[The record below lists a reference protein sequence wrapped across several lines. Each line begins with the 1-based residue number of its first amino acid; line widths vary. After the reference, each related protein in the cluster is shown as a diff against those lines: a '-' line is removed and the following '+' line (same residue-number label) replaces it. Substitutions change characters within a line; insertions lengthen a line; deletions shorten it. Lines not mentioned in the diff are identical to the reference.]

1 MGKGSFQQ
9 KNYRT
14 NQGFFSLKDYD
25 INCGGFFWFVI
36 EPLHGWEDKRFFYVK
51 QLPNGDYEITGEGY
65 VITRKERL
73 TEHLAALRKELAGV
87 IIYYYFIDDAGKVVR
102 EESSLTI
109 LNRRQN
115 NV

>member
-9 KNYRT
+9 KTYRT

-25 INCGGFFWFVI
+25 PNYGGVFWFVI

-51 QLPNGDYEITGEGY
+51 QLPNGEYEITGEGY
-65 VITRKERL
+65 VITKSERL
-73 TEHLAALRKELAGV
+73 TKHLAALRKELAGV
-87 IIYYYFIDDAGKVVR
+87 IIYYYFIDDDGKVVR
-102 EESSLTI
+102 EESSPAI

-115 NV
+115 DV